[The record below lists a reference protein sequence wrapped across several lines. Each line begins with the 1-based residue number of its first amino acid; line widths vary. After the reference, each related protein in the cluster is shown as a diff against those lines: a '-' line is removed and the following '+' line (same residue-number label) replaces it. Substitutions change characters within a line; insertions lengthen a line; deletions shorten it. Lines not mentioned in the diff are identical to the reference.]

1 MVRVRLS
8 PTPPI
13 LAMLSIGAYGQALPD
28 IAIPMGDHGALV
40 LTHPRFIEGPSGVYP
55 TLTFDVVDHTTAP
68 WNSITIHFDI
78 GATCNDGKEIRQWS
92 VSADV
97 ESETSKIGPWKPRG
111 SYPYGTDFGFL
122 EDRVRGCRAELI
134 KAQPCPGGSMK
145 AVLPTTPESWWTCS
159 LGNNRPD
166 LTEEIRSAQL
176 RRANTAKGLAEKRKR
191 EQAEEDARVQK
202 VRADEEAKTA
212 AQRAACSSVYRNTAN
227 KKLGDLTVK
236 ELQQVQACQTL
247 GMYPPH

>member
-1 MVRVRLS
+1 MVRRGLS
-8 PTPPI
+8 SIAPI
-13 LAMLSIGAYGQALPD
+13 LAVLSIGAYGQALPD
-28 IAIPMGDHGALV
+28 IPVPMGDRGALV
-40 LTHPRFIEGPSGVYP
+40 LTHPRFIEGPDPFGAYRP
-55 TLTFDVVDHTTAP
+55 RLTFDVVDHTTTP

-78 GATCNDGKEIRQWS
+78 GATCNGGKEIRQWS

-97 ESETSKIGPWKPRG
+97 ERDTIKTSP

-122 EDRVRGCRAELI
+122 EDRVRGCRTELI
-134 KAQPCPGGSMK
+134 RAQPCPGGSMK

-159 LGNNRPD
+159 LGNDRPD